1 MFQPLLTPI
10 RDRIFT
16 PSISQFYTVIFLR
29 RRAIRPRPA
38 KPNNPNM
45 AGAGTLPL
53 VLLVLEL
60 VELVLELVLLVLV
73 EDDVLV
79 VELGGGAV

>member
-1 MFQPLLTPI
+1 
-10 RDRIFT
+10 
-16 PSISQFYTVIFLR
+16 
-29 RRAIRPRPA
+29 
-38 KPNNPNM
+38 M